1 MQNSF
6 QQYVDNRYNIKT
18 LGPYDFLEFIKK
30 MREPEFKE
38 KIYNDY
44 SKSTIFIPPKNLSP
58 IVIPK

>member
-38 KIYNDY
+38 KIY
-44 SKSTIFIPPKNLSP
+44 KK
-58 IVIPK
+58 K